1 MAIDP
6 DLEPILQD
14 LTAKLAQLLE
24 GQNTLSAR
32 IAVLE
37 NAEPPTEE
45 PEEPVDPEEPLENS
59 PEGTAIS
66 TDGQKLV
73 FAGKEYMLVPSTWQG
88 LGIAIDGVTLPET
101 NSAQELFIYDGKLWH
116 KAHNRF
122 WQRLIDG
129 WGPELMEDPRK
140 PVDPGVPSG
149 DYPVLPA
156 GMKKPGDY
164 VRSANPLAPQWGTDE
179 IVLTTWKGGA
189 GTLGNPA
196 LATFPADGSMVLKA
210 RDIGGTWNSGVVQMT
225 KRTPSLGR
233 WGWVSSCEKPDAVCA
248 MFTYENGSGAE
259 LDFEYIV
266 RNGVYGWQINV
277 HMPKTTGGSGQVRQP
292 IPLVPMTQAE
302 AKKRHLYEIDFRV
315 DECLFFIDGAQ
326 VGRITPAMLENNC
339 TWKTTAR
346 FETFCSVEKHG
357 GWAGHEYPAGTEGQM
372 TVWGI
377 KIP

>member
-14 LTAKLAQLLE
+14 LNSKLARLLE
-24 GQNTLSAR
+24 GFDTLAAR

-37 NAEPPTEE
+37 NAEPPAEE

-73 FAGKEYMLVPSTWQG
+73 FAGKEYTLVPATNGQG

-140 PVDPGVPSG
+140 SVDPGVPAG
-149 DYPVLPA
+149 DYPALPA
-156 GMKKPGDY
+156 GMKKPGEY
-164 VRSANPLAPQWGTDE
+164 KASANKWAAQWGVDE
-179 IVLTTWKGGA
+179 LTFPSWFNGVQTHGD
-189 GTLGNPA
+189 PA
-196 LATFPADGSMVLKA
+196 LVNMRADGSAVLEA
-210 RDIGGTWNSGVVQMT
+210 RYVGTEWHSGKLQMN
-225 KRTPSLGR
+225 KPTPSTGR
-233 WGWVSSCEKPDAVCA
+233 WGFVASCEKANAVCA
-248 MFTYENGSGAE
+248 MFLYAPDGSE
-259 LDFEYIV
+259 LDFEYTK
-266 RNGVYGWQINV
+266 RNGVYGWALAV
-277 HMPKTTGGSGQVRQP
+277 HMPKQGGGMSHSTGSNFHF
-292 IPLVPMTQAE
+292 PMTQAE
-302 AKKRHLYEIDFRV
+302 AAKVHHYEFDYDASGCRFY
-315 DECLFFIDGAQ
+315 IDGKLITT
-326 VGRITPAMLENNC
+326 ITPAQMDKGVI
-339 TWKTTAR
+339 WKTDAK
-346 FETFCSVEKHG
+346 FEAFCSVEKHG